1 MNSDENPPRI
11 AGRELSVFIG
21 IHLWLLL
28 LGLSLFA
35 TFLATDSAAVHAAAS
50 GPRSKLE
57 KGKLLIASRDL
68 RDPNF
73 SETVILLIAYGPGG
87 AMGVIV
93 NRPSKM
99 KLATVLPSI
108 KQLQKRRDTLYMGG
122 PVAGDHILLLVR
134 AAKEPEDGVP
144 VFEDV
149 YASSSLTVLRQQAQ
163 RKVAEDRLHAYAGHA
178 GWAPGQL
185 EAEAGRGDW
194 YIVAADVAT
203 VFTSHPKDTW
213 EKLIQRVE
221 GDWVSVPAPE
231 LSCAR

>member
-1 MNSDENPPRI
+1 MHADENPTRT
-11 AGRELSVFIG
+11 AGQQRSVFIRV
-21 IHLWLLL
+21 HLWLLL
-28 LGLSLFA
+28 LGSSLFA
-35 TFLATDSAAVHAAAS
+35 VLLTAGSPAVRAAAS
-50 GPRSKLE
+50 AAPKLDR
-57 KGKLLIASRDL
+57 GKLLVASRDL

-99 KLATVLPSI
+99 KLSTVLPSI
-108 KQLQKRRDTLYMGG
+108 KQLHRRHDTLYLGG
-122 PVAGDHILLLVR
+122 PVAGDHVLLLVR

-163 RKVAEDRLHAYAGHA
+163 GKAAEDRLHAYAGHT

-185 EAEAGRGDW
+185 EAEVGRGDW
-194 YIVAADVAT
+194 YIVTADVAT
-203 VFTSHPKDTW
+203 VFSSHPNDVW

-231 LSCAR
+231 PPGA